1 MLSLQEAE
9 LPTEKMQ
16 LMMNAVDAI
25 LDTTKASKSNG
36 RHLGADDFLPLLVYS
51 VAKCGFISA
60 EIEAEYMWG
69 LLHPS
74 LLTGEVGY
82 YVTTICS
89 AIAVIKTFSDG
100 NSSEG
105 GTLNVRN

>member
-1 MLSLQEAE
+1 
-9 LPTEKMQ
+9 
-16 LMMNAVDAI
+16 MMNAVDAI
-25 LDTTKASKSNG
+25 LDTSKTAKTNA

-51 VAKCGFISA
+51 VAKCGWISA

-100 NSSEG
+100 NNSEG